1 MTSNESNKPVAS
13 TSLDLDNKWAYLK
26 TAGNPKWESF
36 PSYFDIC
43 VPRLLD
49 FFEKFNMKSTVF
61 VVGQDAALEKNHDAI
76 RSIAEAGHEIANH
89 SFHHEPWLHLYTTAQ
104 LEKEFS
110 ETENSIENIT
120 GQKPIG
126 FRGPGFSLS
135 DEVLRTLM
143 RRGYVYDCSTFPT
156 YLGPLARLYYFFKSS
171 LSNEE
176 KEDRKE
182 LFGRARDGFQTNDVY
197 QWSWRGR
204 RLIELPVTTMPLLK
218 SPIHGSYILYL
229 GKFSTTLAKVYF
241 WSALKLCK
249 MMQIEPSLLL
259 HPLDFMGQED
269 DDDLAFFPA
278 MDQPAQRKI
287 DLLSDC
293 MEMLHN
299 NFEVVNIEE
308 HVRRAD
314 EYLLPIR
321 SINKAPDG
329 LNENFVQA
337 R

>member
-1 MTSNESNKPVAS
+1 MSSNQSNKPLAS
-13 TSLDLDNKWAYLK
+13 ISLDLDNKWAYLK
-26 TAGNPKWESF
+26 TAGDPRWESF
-36 PSYFDIC
+36 PSYFDLC

-49 FFEKFNMKSTVF
+49 FFDDFAVKSTVF
-61 VVGQDAALEKNHDAI
+61 VVGQDAVLEKNHDAI

-89 SFHHEPWLHLYTTAQ
+89 SFHHEPWLHLYTREQ

-110 ETENSIENIT
+110 DTEQSIENLT

-156 YLGPLARLYYFFKSS
+156 YLGPIARLYYFFRSS
-171 LSNEE
+171 LTKEQ

-182 LFGRARDGFQTNDVY
+182 LFGKASDGFQTNDAY
-197 QWSWRGR
+197 EWNWRGR
-204 RLIELPVTTMPLLK
+204 RLIELPVTTMPLMK

-229 GKFSTTLAKVYF
+229 GKFSTSLAKAYF
-241 WSALKLCK
+241 WTALKLCK
-249 MMQIEPSLLL
+249 WMQIEPSLLL

-278 MDQPAQRKI
+278 MDQPAQKKI

-293 MEMLHN
+293 MRMLN
-299 NFEVVNIEE
+299 RNFEVVNIKE

-314 EYLLPIR
+314 EYLLPVR
-321 SINKAPDG
+321 SINKATMGVAD
-329 LNENFVQA
+329 EVVQA

>member
-1 MTSNESNKPVAS
+1 M
-13 TSLDLDNKWAYLK
+13 
-26 TAGNPKWESF
+26 
-36 PSYFDIC
+36 
-43 VPRLLD
+43 
-49 FFEKFNMKSTVF
+49 
-61 VVGQDAALEKNHDAI
+61 
-76 RSIAEAGHEIANH
+76 
-89 SFHHEPWLHLYTTAQ
+89 
-104 LEKEFS
+104 
-110 ETENSIENIT
+110 
-120 GQKPIG
+120 
-126 FRGPGFSLS
+126 
-135 DEVLRTLM
+135 
-143 RRGYVYDCSTFPT
+143 
-156 YLGPLARLYYFFKSS
+156 
-171 LSNEE
+171 
-176 KEDRKE
+176 
-182 LFGRARDGFQTNDVY
+182 
-197 QWSWRGR
+197 
-204 RLIELPVTTMPLLK
+204 IELPVTTMPFLK

-229 GKFSTTLAKVYF
+229 GKFSTTLAKMYF

-249 MMQIEPSLLL
+249 MMQVEPSLLL

-314 EYLLPIR
+314 EYLLPVR

-329 LNENFVQA
+329 LDENFVQA